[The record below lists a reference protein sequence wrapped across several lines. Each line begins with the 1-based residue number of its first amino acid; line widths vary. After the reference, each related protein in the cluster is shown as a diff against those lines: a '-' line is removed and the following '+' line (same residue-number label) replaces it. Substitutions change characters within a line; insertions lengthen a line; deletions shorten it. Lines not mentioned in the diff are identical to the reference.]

1 MDESGKQ
8 EQIEGSSPVYG
19 ETSTIPHV
27 KGRFPFRLGTTSYI
41 IPAPIMPNLRLLG
54 PHLDEV
60 ELVLFE
66 SGREDNLPSRSEIR
80 EMRQTSLDLD
90 FKYNVH
96 LPADVFLGDPD
107 PLLRQ
112 KFRETILRFYE
123 RALPLDPTIFI
134 LHLDSRNANGSRRE
148 DLSAW
153 VGRVWESIDKVVQS
167 GVDPHRVAVENLEY
181 PLETISPIV
190 ESFEMSFCL
199 DLGHLMRY
207 GYDLAEQMRLF
218 LGRSSAVHL
227 HGVRGD
233 GVDHVGVQ
241 WIPPREWQLILES
254 LKSYR
259 HCVSL
264 EVFSLDDLVP
274 SLGRIEDSLNGG

>member
-1 MDESGKQ
+1 MDETGRQ
-8 EQIEGSSPVYG
+8 EQIEGSSPAYR
-19 ETSTIPHV
+19 EASTIPHL

-54 PHLDEV
+54 PHMDEV

-66 SGREDNLPSRSEIR
+66 SGREDNLPSRSEIQ
-80 EMRQTSLDLD
+80 EMRQAALDLD
-90 FKYNVH
+90 LKYNVH
-96 LPADVFLGDPD
+96 LPGDVFLGDPD

-123 RALPLDPTIFI
+123 RALPLDPTAFI

-148 DLSAW
+148 DWNAW
-153 VGRVWESIDKVVQS
+153 VERTWDSIDKVVQS

-181 PLETISPIV
+181 PLEIISPIV
-190 ESFEMSFCL
+190 ESFEMTFCL
-199 DLGHLMRY
+199 DIGHLMRY

-227 HGVRGD
+227 HGVRDD

-241 WIPPREWQLILES
+241 WIPPREWQLILDS
-254 LKSYR
+254 LRSYR

-264 EVFSLDDLVP
+264 EVFSLDDLVL
-274 SLGRIEDSLNGG
+274 SLGRIEGSFTGE